1 MDELAGSRWLYLA
14 ACVVV
19 PAAWG
24 ALSAWLFSR
33 RDRRAR
39 ADAPPA
45 PGRPDPHID
54 YMI

>member
-1 MDELAGSRWLYLA
+1 MKSTVLHWAYIG
-14 ACVVV
+14 ACLVI

-33 RDRRAR
+33 RDQRASDTSR
-39 ADAPPA
+39 PP
-45 PGRPDPHID
+45 ID